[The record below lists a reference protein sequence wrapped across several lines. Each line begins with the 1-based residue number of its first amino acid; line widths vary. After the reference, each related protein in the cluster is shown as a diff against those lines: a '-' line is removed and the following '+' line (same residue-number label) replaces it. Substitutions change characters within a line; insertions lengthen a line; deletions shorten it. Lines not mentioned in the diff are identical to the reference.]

1 MIWRMTFKNYFFCF
15 FKKFVLFVAMLFVF
29 SPMKMVGQATD
40 SITYY
45 SAKADSFLIFGHLS
59 KADSFLTKAMQLD
72 SNRIDLKIQQARIQ
86 FERGKFFDLEDN
98 LSYLMDSLNRDEP
111 ELIWLKAS
119 LLQHTFEFDD
129 AIHYYK
135 TYLRGLASDDPKRE
149 IVAEKILRAA
159 SGLRIP
165 GRRID
170 VLVENMGPG
179 VNTEA
184 DEIRPIF
191 SPNSLERLYFSSNRE
206 GSTGDRVD
214 SEWKKDSVYGHY
226 PLDIF
231 QASLIAGQFRDVR
244 PLSEDINSPL
254 NNIIMDFSDG
264 GRVLF
269 HFKGFSREVGRV
281 FADTF
286 GVSSTGT
293 FRDNRL
299 RSPFVPELGDKGLV
313 MVNDSLM
320 IFSSARPGGFGG
332 YDLYISLFRDGKW
345 LPAVNMGPDINSE
358 WDEID
363 PFMTKGGRELFFSS
377 NRLSSIGG
385 FDIYHSHF
393 FESVKRWG
401 DPENIGLPISSA
413 GNDRHFRIGLDG
425 KTCAFSSDRKEGLGG
440 FDLYLAYFRTEWEDH
455 SKELSKKMIY
465 SYFQPPPIA
474 SDTLKL
480 DTLATDI
487 EVEETDTVI
496 QDTVIALTEIKSDTI
511 TEIEAIESFV
521 ETEIV
526 ADSILAS
533 FFYDQEGNILYESN
547 LNEISKLARILSQN
561 PEWKI
566 ILNGFSNNNDPLS
579 RQLFF
584 SIKRAEEIA
593 NELIDQEVDVSR
605 IKLRA
610 YGNQFPIEETGNYE
624 WHYDQLN
631 RRVDIMW
638 FENGQ
643 KIDGPIRQERDFGV
657 DGNLSELRNLEVDK
671 GLLFRVQIAASRSL
685 YEHEILREQI
695 PAVVERQMDSDFY
708 RYLLGSERTYSAASA
723 LMESIQTR
731 GFENA
736 FLVVYLD
743 GRRLERA
750 EINQLKENYPE
761 LKNFN

>member
-1 MIWRMTFKNYFFCF
+1 MIFKNCF
-15 FKKFVLFVAMLFVF
+15 FYFCKKFTLFSILIFVF
-29 SPMKMVGQATD
+29 SPLKMTGQETD
-40 SITYY
+40 SISYF
-45 SAKADSFLIFGHLS
+45 SSRADSFFIFGHLR
-59 KADSFLTKAMQLD
+59 KADSLLNQALQLD
-72 SNRIDLKIQQARIQ
+72 TNRIDLKIQKARIQ

-119 LLQHTFEFDD
+119 LLQHTFQFDD

-135 TYLRGLASDDPKRE
+135 TYLRGLAPDDPKRE
-149 IVAEKILRAA
+149 LVAEKILRAA

-184 DEIRPIF
+184 DEIKPIF
-191 SPNSLERLYFSSNRE
+191 SPNSLERLYFSSNRL
-206 GSTGDRVD
+206 GATGDRID
-214 SEWKKDSVYGHY
+214 NEWKKDSVYGHY

-231 QASLIAGQFRDVR
+231 QASLISGQFKEVR
-244 PLSEDINSPL
+244 SLSEEINSSL

-269 HFKGFSREVGRV
+269 HFKGFSREIGRV
-281 FADTF
+281 FSDTF
-286 GVSSTGT
+286 GISSAGS
-293 FRDNRL
+293 FRDNRFQ
-299 RSPFVPELGDKGLV
+299 SPFVPELGDKGLT

-345 LPAVNMGPDINSE
+345 LPAVNMGSDINSE

-363 PFMTKGGRELFFSS
+363 PFMTKGGKELFFSS

-393 FESVKRWG
+393 FESVDRWG

-455 SKELSKKMIY
+455 SKELSKEMIY
-465 SYFQPPPIA
+465 TYFSPPIVI
-474 SDTLKL
+474 SDTLKP
-480 DTLATDI
+480 DTLITD
-487 EVEETDTVI
+487 VEIPKTDTVI
-496 QDTVIALTEIKSDTI
+496 QERVIALTEIDSNEI
-511 TEIEAIESFV
+511 FETEVIDSIAK
-521 ETEIV
+521 TEIV
-526 ADSILAS
+526 PDSILAS
-533 FFYDQEGNILYESN
+533 FFYDGEGNILYESN
-547 LNEISKLARILSQN
+547 LNEAAKLARILSKN
-561 PEWKI
+561 PDLKI
-566 ILNGFSNNNDPLS
+566 ILNSFSNNSDPLS

-593 NELIDQEVDVSR
+593 NELIDRGADDSR

-610 YGNQFPIEETGNYE
+610 YGNQFPIEQTENHE

-638 FENGQ
+638 FEKGE
-643 KIDGPIRQERDFGV
+643 KIEGPVRAERDLGL
-657 DGNLSELRNLEVDK
+657 DGNLSKLRDLNVDN

-685 YEHEILREQI
+685 FDHEILREQI
-695 PAVVERQMDSDFY
+695 PAVVERQMGNDFY
-708 RYLLGSERTYSAASA
+708 RYLLGSERTFSSASA
-723 LMESIQTR
+723 LLESVHTR
-731 GFENA
+731 GFQNA